1 MNEWMDEVLRQ
12 AKGDSRARESLGGQ
26 EELPCTSTPALDK
39 GISRSCPSKGLMLP
53 RKIPLP
59 KGTGGTLDIHPQHT
73 LVPTLTHPPSAWT
86 CLAAA

>member
-1 MNEWMDEVLRQ
+1 MNGWMKCF
-12 AKGDSRARESLGGQ
+12 AKQKVTQQPGRAWAGRRGCPA
-26 EELPCTSTPALDK
+26 LPPTALDK